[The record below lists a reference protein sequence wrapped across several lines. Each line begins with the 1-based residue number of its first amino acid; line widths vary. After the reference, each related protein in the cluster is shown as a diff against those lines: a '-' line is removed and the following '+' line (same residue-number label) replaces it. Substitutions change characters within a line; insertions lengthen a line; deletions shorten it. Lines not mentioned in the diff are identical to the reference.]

1 MNKQNQTT
9 LIAAFYNLTVV
20 TVLCSLG
27 VMTAT
32 YMKHPFKAD
41 AAIVSAEHLHR
52 VMRQRILCVSF
63 WTLNHFGIIN
73 PESIILNCISNRTES
88 ILKTLLL

>member
-1 MNKQNQTT
+1 MNRQNQTI

-32 YMKHPFKAD
+32 YIKNPFKAD
-41 AAIVSAEHLHR
+41 AAIFSAEHLHSH
-52 VMRQRILCVSF
+52 VTKDSLCQFLDTKPFWNNKPRASF
-63 WTLNHFGIIN
+63 
-73 PESIILNCISNRTES
+73 
-88 ILKTLLL
+88 